1 MTVSLLNYM
10 DLIIVSLI
18 FVLALKGIFSGFT
31 RELISLIAIVGAVV
45 VASRVAVPLAHW
57 TQSHLFR
64 LKNPAMTELL
74 AFLLILL
81 SVWGFVTLLGR
92 LVERREAAG
101 PTALSRALG
110 FLLAGIKYFLIFA
123 IIVSALFRT
132 TLVREKLATQR
143 RSSSLYPVL
152 AKTGALLINL
162 PAPILESNR
171 IQTPKKK
178 AAPVKVPPSH

>member
-1 MTVSLLNYM
+1 M
-10 DLIIVSLI
+10 DLIISALVI
-18 FVLALKGIFSGFT
+18 VLALKGLFNGAL
-31 RELISLIAIVGAVV
+31 RELTGLIAIVGGVA
-45 VASRVAVPLAHW
+45 VASRSAVPLAHW

-64 LKNPAMTELL
+64 LKNPAAMELL
-74 AFLLILL
+74 AFLLVLL
-81 SVWGFVTLLGR
+81 LVWGTVSLLGK
-92 LVERREAAG
+92 LAERRETAV
-101 PTALSRALG
+101 PTLLSRALG

-132 TLVREKLATQR
+132 TLVREKLAAER

-171 IQTPKKK
+171 IQTSKKK